1 MVNITTI
8 PMFFLEEKKNHLNQY
23 SVVPPA
29 WQRKLSNMYTRG
41 VVQIKKITYSRVAF
55 VKDKHLKEHCQV
67 SILENCFSEM
77 SILGL

>member
-1 MVNITTI
+1 
-8 PMFFLEEKKNHLNQY
+8 
-23 SVVPPA
+23 
-29 WQRKLSNMYTRG
+29 MYTRG

-55 VKDKHLKEHCQV
+55 VKDKHLKEHFQV